1 MIALIGLSLVFIGI
15 IIHIFGSIAPLL
27 RLYFGDKSVITQIIW
42 GSLIFILGAIILL
55 INAIHMS

>member
-1 MIALIGLSLVFIGI
+1 MFGIIGLALVFIGI
-15 IIHIFGSIAPLL
+15 IVLIFGSIAPLL

-55 INAIHMS
+55 MNAIHMS